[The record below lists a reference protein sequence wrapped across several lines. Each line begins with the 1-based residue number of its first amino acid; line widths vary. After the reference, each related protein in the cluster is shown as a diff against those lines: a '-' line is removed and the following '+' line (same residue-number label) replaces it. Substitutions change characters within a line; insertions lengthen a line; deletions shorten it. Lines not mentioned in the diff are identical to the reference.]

1 MKKKLDFF
9 WSMLRSRVFF
19 DAERSGSG
27 SVFSSSYFFL
37 NRFFFV
43 RIRIPVAQAQFR
55 LDLQMFFA
63 HGMTII
69 LQKKSMIKHI
79 EDYWNVLF
87 FYVYPFVCDR

>member
-1 MKKKLDFF
+1 
-9 WSMLRSRVFF
+9 MLRSRVFF

-37 NRFFFV
+37 IASFCTDPDPGGLHNSGL
-43 RIRIPVAQAQFR
+43 ISKC
-55 LDLQMFFA
+55 FFA